1 MSDIED
7 AGSFPVDLSQQDG
20 LIPLPIAT
28 IPKGAFV
35 ENPQLEKVELLSTT
49 TTSIEPGAFEGL
61 PEGFFVGFP
70 QLKTLT
76 LQKNK
81 LTSLPPVL
89 DADLF
94 EKLASVV
101 TLRLAHND
109 LHTLPEDIFDP
120 LLKLKKLY
128 LSDNPWRC
136 DCNLIPLHL
145 WIKAN
150 SDKIQSAAVC
160 DHNNTNNYDS
170 ANNYTHNHY
179 NNNPTQDNHTHNHYY
194 DSYFDNCTYDHNH
207 FNDNC
212 TYFHD
217 NNHTHNHHY
226 DKHFSTHHHHHNNY
240 MRIYTTLLVVVI
252 TCTLVLARFTL
263 SLCRLLQRRESKN
276 QRVELTR
283 FSYRREV
290 ILGPLHKAATG

>member
-1 MSDIED
+1 MGHLMENLLVLQLAKNNLSAVSTHWFSNLNKLLYENQLTSVPEDIFQNLPNLKEIGLHGNKI
-7 AGSFPVDLSQQDG
+7 AELSPNLFPHKDKLNK
-20 LIPLPIAT
+20 LLL
-28 IPKGAFV
+28 
-35 ENPQLEKVELLSTT
+35 ENNLLT
-49 TTSIEPGAFEGL
+49 GL

-150 SDKIQSAAVC
+150 SDKIQSAAVLKP
-160 DHNNTNNYDS
+160 H
-170 ANNYTHNHY
+170 
-179 NNNPTQDNHTHNHYY
+179 
-194 DSYFDNCTYDHNH
+194 
-207 FNDNC
+207 
-212 TYFHD
+212 
-217 NNHTHNHHY
+217 
-226 DKHFSTHHHHHNNY
+226 
-240 MRIYTTLLVVVI
+240 
-252 TCTLVLARFTL
+252 
-263 SLCRLLQRRESKN
+263 
-276 QRVELTR
+276 
-283 FSYRREV
+283 
-290 ILGPLHKAATG
+290 